1 MNADEKLALEI
12 TKAIVDFNSANT
24 IAEKTKLFTE
34 TYLEVLE
41 NVKSTVHKNPSVK
54 SFN

>member
-34 TYLEVLE
+34 TFLEVLE
-41 NVKSTVHKNPSVK
+41 NVKNNKYGTPEIRTL
-54 SFN
+54 